1 MWFNKLESGDKEAI
15 ILWKRFR
22 SLCIKEFDKIY
33 SILNIKFDIISGESL
48 YNKKMGKTIKE
59 LESKNL
65 ISDSDREK
73 VLAREIAKYARQ
85 VQECANIPLD
95 KN

>member
-1 MWFNKLESGDKEAI
+1 MKVIVDTNR
-15 ILWKRFR
+15 ILAALLSYLR
-22 SLCIKEFDKIY
+22 
-33 SILNIKFDIISGESL
+33 
-48 YNKKMGKTIKE
+48 
-59 LESKNL
+59 SKNL